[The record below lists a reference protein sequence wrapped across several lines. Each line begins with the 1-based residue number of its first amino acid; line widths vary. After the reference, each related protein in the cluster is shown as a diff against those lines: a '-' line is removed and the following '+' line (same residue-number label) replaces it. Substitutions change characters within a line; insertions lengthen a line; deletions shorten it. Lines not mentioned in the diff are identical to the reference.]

1 VRTRSNLRW
10 GIRAEACIGPIR
22 SEALI
27 PKIMMAHC
35 NVVIGFSEALAA
47 PEVAWS
53 LVDAGFR
60 VQVIARKGQ
69 QSALRQSRHVVCYE
83 VFSPESDLRR
93 ARSDVERLLKSALC
107 GDGCVPRLLFP
118 LDDTALCLFNELELG
133 RDWLL
138 VGPQGDTAK
147 IALNKQLQTEIARES
162 GFNVP
167 QTAVVNSTADAL
179 AFSAA
184 MGFPIILK
192 PVECVPIRDNRKVKC
207 RKFICANASELQEAI
222 NQWGECVP
230 LLAQTFVVGSGEGI
244 FGIAGPDG
252 IRAWSAH
259 RRLRMMNPQGSGS
272 SACMSQT
279 VPADLMSKVA
289 KLIEKVQWQGLFM
302 IELLRDHC
310 GDAWFVEL
318 NGRPWGSIA
327 LSRRQGF
334 EYPAWSALLAID
346 PKAPVGMAASVSPG
360 LVCRHLGRELMH
372 LLFVM
377 RGPRS
382 KALSD
387 WPNIWESFAAVLR
400 LRRGERYYN
409 WRSDDPFVFFADCFY
424 TLRQNIFKN
433 TGH

>member
-1 VRTRSNLRW
+1 
-10 GIRAEACIGPIR
+10 
-22 SEALI
+22 
-27 PKIMMAHC
+27 MMAHC

-53 LVDAGFR
+53 LVDAGFH

-69 QSALRQSRHVVCYE
+69 QSALRQSRHVVCHE
-83 VFSPESDLRR
+83 ISPPESDLRR
-93 ARSDVERLLKSALC
+93 ARSDVERLLKSELC
-107 GDGCVPRLLFP
+107 CGNGGVPRLLFP
-118 LDDTALCLFNELELG
+118 LDDTAVWLFNELELG

-167 QTAVVNSTADAL
+167 QTAVVNNTADAL

-184 MGFPIILK
+184 AGFPMILK
-192 PVECVPIRDNRKVKC
+192 PVDCVPVRDNRKVKC
-207 RKFICANASELQEAI
+207 NKFICANKSELHQALDK
-222 NQWGECVP
+222 WGECVP
-230 LLAQTFVVGSGEGI
+230 LLAQSFVVGTGEGI
-244 FGIAGPDG
+244 FGLAGPDG

-272 SACMSQT
+272 SACISQA
-279 VPADLMSKVA
+279 VPSDLMPKVQ
-289 KLIEKVQWQGLFM
+289 KLIEKAQWRGLFM
-302 IELLRDHC
+302 IEMLRDRS

-318 NGRPWGSIA
+318 NGRPWGSTA
-327 LSRRQGF
+327 LSRRQGL
-334 EYPAWSALLAID
+334 EYPAWSALLAIN
-346 PKAPVGMAASVSPG
+346 PKAPVGTVTSVSPG
-360 LVCRHLGRELMH
+360 LVCRNLGRELMH

-387 WPNIWESFAAVLR
+387 WPHIGKSFAEVLR

-409 WRSDDPFVFFADCFY
+409 WRSDDPLVFFADCFY
-424 TLRQNIFKN
+424 TFRQNIFKN
-433 TGH
+433 AGH